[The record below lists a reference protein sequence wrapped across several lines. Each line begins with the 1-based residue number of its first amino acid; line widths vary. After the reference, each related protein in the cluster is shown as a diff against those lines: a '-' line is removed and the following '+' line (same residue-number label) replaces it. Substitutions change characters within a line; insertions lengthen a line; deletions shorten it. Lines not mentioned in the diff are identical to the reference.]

1 MSISKKES
9 GSSTVFLLIFIND
22 LDLALIIWYNII
34 C

>member
-9 GSSTVFLLIFIND
+9 GSPTVFLLIFIND